1 MRHSFSFT
9 SIAFLLG
16 VHAHVSTGWDD
27 EVRCPEAGLRRI
39 FGAHGC
45 DSPFHS
51 PAQRFLLRGL
61 ARIYVQGRLMRY
73 DVQRMDGWALSA
85 HTGATFIFT
94 HKHSVF
100 IGRGCMRIWLQD
112 GMMRYA
118 AQRRSRR
125 AFPAR
130 TGATFIVTR
139 QPCVFYWGIVCAH
152 RYNVE

>member
-1 MRHSFSFT
+1 MCDVLKRGRGAFFAPRGCDIHFHSLASR
-9 SIAFLLG
+9 SYWG

-51 PAQRFLLRGL
+51 PAQRVLLRGL

-85 HTGATFIFT
+85 HTGATIIFT
-94 HKHSVF
+94 LQHSVF
-100 IGRGCMRIWLQD
+100 
-112 GMMRYA
+112 
-118 AQRRSRR
+118 
-125 AFPAR
+125 
-130 TGATFIVTR
+130 TG
-139 QPCVFYWGIVCAH
+139 GDVCAYGC
-152 RYNVE
+152 RMK

>member
-1 MRHSFSFT
+1 MMSNGMVD
-9 SIAFLLG
+9 G
-16 VHAHVSTGWDD
+16 V
-27 EVRCPEAGLRRI
+27 

-94 HKHSVF
+94 HQHSVF
-100 IGRGCMRIWLQD
+100 TGGV
-112 GMMRYA
+112 YA
-118 AQRRSRR
+118 HMA
-125 AFPAR
+125 A
-130 TGATFIVTR
+130 GWDDEV
-139 QPCVFYWGIVCAH
+139 
-152 RYNVE
+152 